1 MDLIVDNLKAIKDIY
16 EKRAIQDGDIVA
28 FKELHVRTGIDTP
41 FDKHRLELQT
51 ILSDFSIF
59 SRFDGLSF
67 NGVAGLIEGGFA
79 AVIAEG
85 LILYGLQRNDLIA
98 SLSIHY
104 TNRESFEKETDK
116 IVEVLAKHNLCMVEW
131 CRMNVFKDK

>member
-1 MDLIVDNLKAIKDIY
+1 MPVSRMDLIVDNLKAIKDIY

-59 SRFDGLSF
+59 SRF
-67 NGVAGLIEGGFA
+67 
-79 AVIAEG
+79 
-85 LILYGLQRNDLIA
+85 
-98 SLSIHY
+98 
-104 TNRESFEKETDK
+104 
-116 IVEVLAKHNLCMVEW
+116 
-131 CRMNVFKDK
+131 